1 MENKDIILKVEHL
14 KTEIGV
20 GKKTVHAVNDANLVL
35 ERGKTL
41 GIVGESGCGK
51 SITAFSVMQLIPKT
65 AKIAGG
71 TVTYFPENREPQ
83 VLTDYKTNSKEM
95 RAIRGKDIAMVFQDP
110 MASLNP
116 VYTIGDQIMENL
128 KNHEKLPKEEA
139 KARIIKLLGELGI
152 PAPEQRYNEYPH
164 QFSGGMKQRVMI
176 AIAMICNPSIL
187 IADEPTTA
195 LDVTIQSQILALMKQ
210 VQQTHGTSI
219 ALITH
224 NMGIVANFC
233 DNVVVMYM
241 GRDVESGTVEQIFN
255 NPQHPYTKA
264 LLNSVPVLGM
274 DREQE
279 LSTIEGSTPDPTKAY
294 HYCEFAPRCPY
305 ASERCRTSHPD
316 RVEIE
321 PGHLVRCYLCKED
334 A

>member
-51 SITAFSVMQLIPKT
+51 SITAFSVMQLIPKM

-71 TVTYFPENREPQ
+71 SVTYFPKDGEPQ

-95 RAIRGKDIAMVFQDP
+95 RAIRGKDIAMIFQDP

-116 VYTIGDQIMENL
+116 VYTIGNQIMENL

-164 QFSGGMKQRVMI
+164 QAARNDRH
-176 AIAMICNPSIL
+176 CNDL
-187 IADEPTTA
+187 
-195 LDVTIQSQILALMKQ
+195 
-210 VQQTHGTSI
+210 
-219 ALITH
+219 
-224 NMGIVANFC
+224 
-233 DNVVVMYM
+233 
-241 GRDVESGTVEQIFN
+241 
-255 NPQHPYTKA
+255 
-264 LLNSVPVLGM
+264 
-274 DREQE
+274 
-279 LSTIEGSTPDPTKAY
+279 
-294 HYCEFAPRCPY
+294 
-305 ASERCRTSHPD
+305 
-316 RVEIE
+316 
-321 PGHLVRCYLCKED
+321 
-334 A
+334 